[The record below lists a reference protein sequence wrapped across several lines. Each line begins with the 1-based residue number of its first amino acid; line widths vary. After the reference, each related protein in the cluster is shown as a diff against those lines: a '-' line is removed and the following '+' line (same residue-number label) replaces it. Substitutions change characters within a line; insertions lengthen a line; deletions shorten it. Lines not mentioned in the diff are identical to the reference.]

1 MSSPQ
6 WFTAGSSAICTGR
19 QPVRAMSETQ
29 VWLLRHGASTFNA
42 QHRCQGSCDEP
53 ELTPQGR
60 EEARLSAERL
70 SSEGIEAVIS
80 SPLRRASDTA
90 EHLLKAI
97 GAQGRK
103 ITFETDARLREIE
116 LYHWEGLPLEEIPV
130 GFPNN
135 TAIGVSDRASSG
147 CSWPITRFNT
157 PFAAFMIACACFG
170 IISSQLTPGSPSCW
184 CRTVE
189 LFARSSP
196 RLSVSAR
203 CTSTV
208 SSNLIAASADFA
220 FGLIR
225 SKRDW
230 TFSMTLPILA
240 SGSPSS
246 KKGAEVCAYF
256 SCQ

>member
-1 MSSPQ
+1 
-6 WFTAGSSAICTGR
+6 
-19 QPVRAMSETQ
+19 MSETQ

-116 LYHWEGLPLEEIPV
+116 LYHWEVWPLEEIPRH
-130 GFPNN
+130 FPEQYPDCRLRPGEFRWHL
-135 TAIGVSDRASSG
+135 AIKKFHYPVRALY
-147 CSWPITRFNT
+147 N
-157 PFAAFMIACACFG
+157 
-170 IISSQLTPGSPSCW
+170 
-184 CRTVE
+184 
-189 LFARSSP
+189 
-196 RLSVSAR
+196 RLR
-203 CTSTV
+203 W
-208 SSNLIAASADFA
+208 F
-220 FGLIR
+220 R
-225 SKRDW
+225 
-230 TFSMTLPILA
+230 
-240 SGSPSS
+240 
-246 KKGAEVCAYF
+246 
-256 SCQ
+256 